1 MLRIIVSM
9 SDGGV
14 VRQVLCD
21 KPEEVEVIIAR
32 TGCFCRE
39 PVSKPSFIHYE
50 FCIAEMM
57 YAMGENKWL
66 LSEKDSPKCEMG
78 KSPESLWCKIA
89 ERFGDLVP
97 DFNEL
102 NKMRDKDDLAYF
114 EIHVDVPEG
123 I

>member
-1 MLRIIVSM
+1 MLRVIVSM
-9 SDGGV
+9 SDNGV

-21 KPEEVEVIIAR
+21 KPEEIEVIVAR

-39 PVSKPSFIHYE
+39 PVSKPILIHYE
-50 FCIAEMM
+50 FCISEMM
-57 YAMGENKWL
+57 YSMCGSGWVL
-66 LSEKDSPKCEMG
+66 TEKDSPKCEIG
-78 KSPESLWCKIA
+78 ESPESLWCKIS

-102 NKMRDKDDLAYF
+102 NELRDENDLVYF